1 MLDGEQGIYLTH
13 QDIRQVQLAKGA
25 ILSGIQAMLAAHE
38 MKESEIDR
46 VLVAGQFGAHLKAE
60 SLTGAGLIPAALED
74 VITYVGNT
82 SKSGAYLCLLAEPE
96 RETAAEIVE
105 EIHYIEL
112 SSLDGYDTLFVK
124 AMNFA

>member
-1 MLDGEQGIYLTH
+1 MC
-13 QDIRQVQLAKGA
+13 IRDR
-25 ILSGIQAMLAAHE
+25 AA
-38 MKESEIDR
+38 SEIDR